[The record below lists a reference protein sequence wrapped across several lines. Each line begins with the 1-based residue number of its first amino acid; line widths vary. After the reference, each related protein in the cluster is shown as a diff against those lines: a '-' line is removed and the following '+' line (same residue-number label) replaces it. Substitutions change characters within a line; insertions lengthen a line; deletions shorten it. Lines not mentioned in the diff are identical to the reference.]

1 MKKILVLIFI
11 VFMSNNSNAEKI
23 KVRIL
28 YNIPKKEII
37 TILVNT
43 TDPYKKI
50 KCEEKTISKE
60 SRELMYMATRN
71 KTETTIILTQICNL

>member
-1 MKKILVLIFI
+1 MLLC
-11 VFMSNNSNAEKI
+11 SSSYAEKI
-23 KVRIL
+23 IVKIL

-43 TDPYKKI
+43 NDPYKKI

-60 SRELMYMATRN
+60 SREEMYKLTRK
-71 KTETTIILTQICNL
+71 KTETTIILHKICKI